1 MNTVFRSEWSLRF
14 WIQTVWKSW
23 CGSSGSDINSD
34 EFIAKQQ
41 AADISI
47 GNRTPC
53 ICLTHLNNIK
63 NLEVHKS
70 RSVMWEKQTSSEGN
84 CWIHLLRLFR
94 KKRVD
99 RNNLSSLITSYQS
112 GTKCGVGSHRTC
124 SHFFCLIAH
133 ILTIFD
139 KKYRIWTCCD
149 KRESYLIVL
158 QQNNV

>member
-1 MNTVFRSEWSLRF
+1 MELGYHWVSNLHSWRLKCKEYQSARMNAVFRSEWSLRF

-34 EFIAKQQ
+34 KSIAKQQ

-53 ICLTHLNNIK
+53 IYFTHLNNIK

-70 RSVMWEKQTSSEGN
+70 SVMWEKQTSSEGN
-84 CWIHLLRLFR
+84 CWIPLLRLFR

-99 RNNLSSLITSYQS
+99 RNNLSSLTTSYNIFACIGQLAFIFGILDVMQS
-112 GTKCGVGSHRTC
+112 IHGMC
-124 SHFFCLIAH
+124 S
-133 ILTIFD
+133 
-139 KKYRIWTCCD
+139 
-149 KRESYLIVL
+149 
-158 QQNNV
+158 

>member
-1 MNTVFRSEWSLRF
+1 MNAVFRSECSLRF
-14 WIQTVWKSW
+14 WMHTVWKSW

-34 EFIAKQQ
+34 KFIAKQQ

-53 ICLTHLNNIK
+53 TCLTHLNNIK

-70 RSVMWEKQTSSEGN
+70 SAMWEKQTSSEGN

-99 RNNLSSLITSYQS
+99 RNNLSSLITSYNIFAWIGQLRYES
-112 GTKCGVGSHRTC
+112 ST
-124 SHFFCLIAH
+124 LI
-133 ILTIFD
+133 LYKKLSSTIFQSCE
-139 KKYRIWTCCD
+139 WVS
-149 KRESYLIVL
+149 ESVRHR
-158 QQNNV
+158 

>member
-1 MNTVFRSEWSLRF
+1 MKPKILNPNCVKIMVRQF
-14 WIQTVWKSW
+14 WIRHQF
-23 CGSSGSDINSD
+23 GRIYR
-34 EFIAKQQ
+34 Q

-53 ICLTHLNNIK
+53 ICLTHLNIIK

-70 RSVMWEKQTSSEGN
+70 SVMWEKQTSSEGN

-99 RNNLSSLITSYQS
+99 RNNLSSLIISYQS

-124 SHFFCLIAH
+124 SHFSWLIAR

-139 KKYRIWTCCD
+139 KKYHI
-149 KRESYLIVL
+149 
-158 QQNNV
+158 